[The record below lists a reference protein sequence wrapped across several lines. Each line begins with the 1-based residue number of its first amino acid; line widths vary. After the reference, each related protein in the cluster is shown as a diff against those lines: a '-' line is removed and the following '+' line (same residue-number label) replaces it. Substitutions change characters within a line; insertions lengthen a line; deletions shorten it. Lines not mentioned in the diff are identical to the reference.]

1 MREYVGYRETSHLKE
16 YKCVWREKK
25 REREREGDNQ
35 ITVSEHPVD
44 ASTLS
49 ESFLSRIANG

>member
-16 YKCVWREKK
+16 YKCVWREK
-25 REREREGDNQ
+25 EREREGDNQ

>member
-1 MREYVGYRETSHLKE
+1 MNVCLERERE
-16 YKCVWREKK
+16 
-25 REREREGDNQ
+25 REREREGVNQ

-49 ESFLSRIANG
+49 ESFLSKIANG

>member
-1 MREYVGYRETSHLKE
+1 MSVIEKHRILKNINVCGE
-16 YKCVWREKK
+16 RK
-25 REREREGDNQ
+25 REREGDNQ